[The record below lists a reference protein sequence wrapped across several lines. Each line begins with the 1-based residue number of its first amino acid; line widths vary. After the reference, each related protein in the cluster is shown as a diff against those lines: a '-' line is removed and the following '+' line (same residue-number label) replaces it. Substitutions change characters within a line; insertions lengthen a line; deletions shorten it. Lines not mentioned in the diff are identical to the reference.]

1 MYERGKEVNLEAS
14 VGVMVKN
21 LQVVSF
27 DSEWL
32 EIYLGTVCK
41 ATITPFQKILNVLYY
56 TVKIGSNYKYHHCY
70 SKG

>member
-27 DSEWL
+27 DSEWF

-41 ATITPFQKILNVLYY
+41 ATITRFQIVLNVFYLR
-56 TVKIGSNYKYHHCY
+56 VKIGSNYKYNHSY